1 MLSVLSAKS
10 AQKFRIKI
18 QKNNDFVVSVI
29 FIVFF
34 LFRFRSFKIDTKSIT
49 D

>member
-18 QKNNDFVVSVI
+18 QKNNDFIVSVI
-29 FIVFF
+29 LIVFF
-34 LFRFRSFKIDTKSIT
+34 LFRFRSFQIDAKSIA